1 MKAVRIHSHGGL
13 DVLKYDSLDEPVC
26 NSDSIKVKIK
36 ASALNHLDIWV
47 RNGIPGIN
55 IPLPL
60 IMGSDASGEIVEVG
74 SNVNKFNIG
83 DNIVVQPGTF
93 PDDCKYVLD
102 GKENYSYDYGI
113 LGETENG
120 VQSEFVI
127 LEPKNIHTM
136 SNHLTFEES
145 ASMQLVFMT
154 SYQMLVKRAKLK
166 ENEFVLIYGATS
178 GVGSAA
184 IQIAKDINAKV
195 IATVGNKDKF
205 NYAYD
210 MGADFVIDHS
220 KPYTSII
227 KDITNNKGVDVVFEH
242 IGPITWDSSIKVLN
256 KGGRLVTCGSTTGPK
271 VSIDLRYLFSK
282 QQEIIGS
289 TMADIDSFNSVMRKI
304 NDKIYKPFVDEIF
317 RFKDIKKAHSYLE
330 DRKQYGKII
339 LVP

>member
-26 NSDSIKVKIK
+26 NSESIKVKIK

-93 PDDCKYVLD
+93 PDECKYVLD

-195 IATVGNKDKF
+195 ITTVGNKDKF

-289 TMADIDSFNSVMRKI
+289 TMADIASFNSVMKKI

-317 RFKDIKKAHSYLE
+317 SFKDIKKAHSYLE

>member
-1 MKAVRIHSHGGL
+1 MKAVRIHNHGGL
-13 DVLKYDSLDEPVC
+13 DVLSYDSLEQPEC
-26 NSDSIKVKIK
+26 KSDSVKIKIK

-60 IMGSDASGEIVEVG
+60 IMGSDGAGQIVEIG
-74 SNVNKFNIG
+74 NNVSDFKIG
-83 DNIVVQPGTF
+83 DKVVVQPGTF
-93 PDDCKYVLD
+93 PEQCKAVLNH
-102 GKENYSYDYGI
+102 KENYSNNYGI

-120 VQSEFVI
+120 VQSEFVV
-127 LEPKNIHTM
+127 LKPKNIHLM
-136 SNHLTFEES
+136 SNHLSFEKA

-154 SYQMLVKRAKLK
+154 SYQMLIKRARLK

-195 IATVGNKDKF
+195 ITTVGSRDKF

-210 MGADFVIDHS
+210 MGADYVLDHS
-220 KPYTSII
+220 KPYASTI
-227 KDITNNKGVDVVFEH
+227 KEITNKKGVDVVFEH
-242 IGPITWDSSIKVLN
+242 IGPVTWDNSLRVLN
-256 KGGRLVTCGSTTGPK
+256 KGGRLVTCGSTTGSK

-289 TMADIDSFNSVMRKI
+289 TMADIDSFNSVMSKI
-304 NDKIYKPFVDEIF
+304 NDKVYKPFVDKVF
-317 RFKDIKKAHSYLE
+317 RFKDVKNAHQYLE
-330 DRKQYGKII
+330 DRKQYGKVI

>member
-60 IMGSDASGEIVEVG
+60 IMGSDASGEIIEIG

-102 GKENYSYDYGI
+102 GKENYSYNYGI

-136 SNHLTFEES
+136 SNHLTFEEA

-154 SYQMLVKRAKLK
+154 SYQMLVKKAKLK

-195 IATVGNKDKF
+195 ITTVGNKDKF

-210 MGADFVIDHS
+210 MGADYVIDHS

-256 KGGRLVTCGSTTGPK
+256 KGGRLVTCGSTTGTK

-289 TMADIDSFNSVMRKI
+289 TMADIDSFNSVMKKI

>member
-60 IMGSDASGEIVEVG
+60 IMGSDASGKIVEVG

-83 DNIVVQPGTF
+83 DSIVVQPGTF
-93 PDDCKYVLD
+93 PDGCKYVLD

-195 IATVGNKDKF
+195 ITTVGNKDKF

-289 TMADIDSFNSVMRKI
+289 TMADIDSFNSVMKKI

-330 DRKQYGKII
+330 NRKQYGKII

>member
-26 NSDSIKVKIK
+26 NSNSIKVKIK

-60 IMGSDASGEIVEVG
+60 IMGSDASGEIIEIG

-93 PDDCKYVLD
+93 PNDCKYVLD

-195 IATVGNKDKF
+195 ITTVGNKDKF

-289 TMADIDSFNSVMRKI
+289 TMADIDSFNSVMKKI
-304 NDKIYKPFVDEIF
+304 NDKIYKPFVDEVF

-330 DRKQYGKII
+330 NRKQYGKII

>member
-26 NSDSIKVKIK
+26 NSASIKVKIK

-60 IMGSDASGEIVEVG
+60 IMGSDASGEIIEIG

-102 GKENYSYDYGI
+102 GKENYSYNYGI

-136 SNHLTFEES
+136 SNHLTFEEA

-195 IATVGNKDKF
+195 ITTVGNKDKF

-210 MGADFVIDHS
+210 MGADYVINHS

-256 KGGRLVTCGSTTGPK
+256 KGGRLVTCGSTTGPE

-289 TMADIDSFNSVMRKI
+289 TMADIDSFNSVMKKI

>member
-26 NSDSIKVKIK
+26 NSNSIKVKIK

-60 IMGSDASGEIVEVG
+60 IMGSDASGEIIEIG

-93 PDDCKYVLD
+93 ADDCKYVLD
-102 GKENYSYDYGI
+102 GKENYSYSYGI

-120 VQSEFVI
+120 VQSEFAI
-127 LEPKNIHTM
+127 LEPKNIHSM
-136 SNHLTFEES
+136 SNHLTFEEA

-195 IATVGNKDKF
+195 ITTVGNKDKF

-210 MGADFVIDHS
+210 MGADFVVDHS
-220 KPYTSII
+220 KPYTSFI

-242 IGPITWDSSIKVLN
+242 IGPITWDKSLKVLN

-289 TMADIDSFNSVMRKI
+289 TMADIDSFNSVMKKI

-317 RFKDIKKAHSYLE
+317 SFKDIKKAHSYLE

>member
-1 MKAVRIHSHGGL
+1 MKAVRIHTHGGI
-13 DVLKYDSLDEPVC
+13 DVLKYENLEEPIC

-60 IMGSDASGEIVEVG
+60 TMGSDGSGEIVEIG
-74 SNVNKFNIG
+74 SNINEFKNG
-83 DNIVVQPGTF
+83 DNIVIQPGTF
-93 PDDCKYVLD
+93 PNNCNAVLD
-102 GKENYSYDYGI
+102 GKENYSHNYGI

-120 VQSEFVI
+120 IQSEFVI
-127 LEPKNIHTM
+127 LQPKNIHLM
-136 SNHLTFEES
+136 PNHLSFEEAS
-145 ASMQLVFMT
+145 SMQLVFMT

-184 IQIAKDINAKV
+184 IQIAKDINAK
-195 IATVGNKDKF
+195 IITTVGNKDKF

-210 MGADFVIDHS
+210 IGADFVVDHS
-220 KPYTSII
+220 KPYISII
-227 KDITNNKGVDVVFEH
+227 KDITNGKGVDVVFEH
-242 IGPITWDSSIKVLN
+242 IGPITWDNSLKVLN

-289 TMADIDSFNSVMRKI
+289 TMADIDSFNSVMKKI
-304 NDKIYKPFVDEIF
+304 NDKIYKPFVDETF
-317 RFKDIKKAHSYLE
+317 RFKDIKKAHAYLE

-339 LVP
+339 LIP